1 MSCVAIVSS
10 GFNNHD
16 LIYNICEL
24 SFHLINGKIVEFFFL
39 VRIFMISNRTPP
51 FKKKILLIHCLQMI
65 SVMCFVTTRN
75 CVLFFSCHG
84 VCFHLSSSLCF
95 TLFYHISL
103 SSKSA
108 APPAAPPL
116 SPAVTQTLH
125 QLLISL
131 SAATH
136 REMTQTFHFQGLEML
151 PEPKISWYSS

>member
-1 MSCVAIVSS
+1 MT
-10 GFNNHD
+10 
-16 LIYNICEL
+16 
-24 SFHLINGKIVEFFFL
+24 SFIISVNYYSTHSMGKLWCFFFSGQN
-39 VRIFMISNRTPP
+39 IYDIKPNPP

-65 SVMCFVTTRN
+65 SVMCFVTTRI